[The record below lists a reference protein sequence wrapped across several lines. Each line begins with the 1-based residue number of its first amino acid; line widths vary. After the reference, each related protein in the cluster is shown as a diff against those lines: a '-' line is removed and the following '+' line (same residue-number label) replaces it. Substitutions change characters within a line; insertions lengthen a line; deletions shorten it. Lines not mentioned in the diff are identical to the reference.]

1 MAWRLDEAVEHG
13 VIDNSVAGTTTGK
26 IWLVGREEPLIL
38 SLDGDCWRDLAG
50 TVLEFENPT
59 PQPDPSVVELDTEQ
73 TGIIGDITAS
83 RKARV
88 PELSDE
94 EMDRYERLGREVPF
108 AWRNV
113 LYIEWFSEIN
123 GRVLIET
130 VGYDLEVSE
139 RSWEM
144 DADDEEAQKLANLSA
159 MRDFLAQVIRRSDS
173 EDTSGNIK
181 AQGGLDEYEWE
192 ERLKESDRLSDA
204 YQEVLEKYME
214 DSDCERKEAF
224 VMGWDGLLGAMA
236 EREEDGDEDD
246 DAEEEG
252 FDEVWKSADPAE
264 EEEEDDDEH
273 PLQIRA
279 QEIALRSCDLVSRDN
294 GREGP
299 AERLVSNLIQVSA
312 KLAGVLHGHGSGYEP
327 EAGFVLAVLKRCL
340 NFINEAIGASAELM
354 ESEVDADHLAALEH
368 LRSDIFEIRDGI
380 LELRRELKQS

>member
-1 MAWRLDEAVEHG
+1 MRKWIATRGWE
-13 VIDNSVAGTTTGK
+13 
-26 IWLVGREEPLIL
+26 GR
-38 SLDGDCWRDLAG
+38 S
-50 TVLEFENPT
+50 
-59 PQPDPSVVELDTEQ
+59 
-73 TGIIGDITAS
+73 
-83 RKARV
+83 
-88 PELSDE
+88 
-94 EMDRYERLGREVPF
+94 PF

-130 VGYDLEVSE
+130 VGYDLKVSE

-159 MRDFLAQVIRRSDS
+159 MRDFLAQVIRRSDP
-173 EDTSGNIK
+173 DDVSGNTK
-181 AQGGLDEYEWE
+181 AEGGLDEYEWE

-236 EREEDGDEDD
+236 EREEEGDEDD

-252 FDEVWKSADPAE
+252 FDEVWKSADSTDGE
-264 EEEEDDDEH
+264 EEGEEDDDEH

-354 ESEVDADHLAALEH
+354 ENEDDADHLAALEH
-368 LRSDIFEIRDGI
+368 LRSDVFEIRDGI